1 MAFSVF
7 SERRE
12 ARAGGGRQMTRSH
25 RPPAQSPM
33 SPIAPAT
40 PYIAPPLHLFS
51 AALQIC
57 EIRVDE
63 MSEWSRPCC
72 RLNVYCRG
80 PV

>member
-1 MAFSVF
+1 
-7 SERRE
+7 
-12 ARAGGGRQMTRSH
+12 
-25 RPPAQSPM
+25 M

-40 PYIAPPLHLFS
+40 PYIAAAFVLGWTRMIL

-80 PV
+80 SV